1 MPITYIVVLTYIK
14 PLKDVDE
21 QIPAHIEWLK
31 KRLFRWCFS
40 RIRKKSAPEWGR
52 YYSSMQ

>member
-31 KRLFRWCFS
+31 KVIQMVFFS
-40 RIRKKSAPEWGR
+40 HPEEECPG
-52 YYSSMQ
+52 MGALL